1 VLCERVASAA
11 QLGDHQSPQ
20 RDSEERI
27 ELAFSGPRHLASALP
42 TRLGPIAAFP
52 FTIGRG
58 KQAEGMVQATPAMLR
73 LSEETFDIISRAQ
86 ASLERSADGALLVRE
101 LGSVNGTWW
110 TAARAAT
117 DGASEPSEPSKGD
130 EQTSIRLRRSDGVTE
145 NAFVEGDSVSF
156 ENKLVQY
163 TLRAA
168 QSTFFK

>member
-1 VLCERVASAA
+1 
-11 QLGDHQSPQ
+11 
-20 RDSEERI
+20 
-27 ELAFSGPRHLASALP
+27 
-42 TRLGPIAAFP
+42 
-52 FTIGRG
+52 
-58 KQAEGMVQATPAMLR
+58 MVQATPAMLR